1 MKKTLLS
8 LSLILAMFA
17 GNAQLITYEP
27 FNYNVGDTLPSPLW
41 TGVNTGDQIFV
52 TNGNLSYVGF
62 ANPVGNKVSF
72 NGIGRDYQSSFTSNT
87 TGTVYMS
94 LLMQVTD
101 ATSLNSTIG
110 GYFSGFAASTT
121 TFGGAIW
128 TRRAANG
135 YNIGLTART
144 SNAAIVWDA
153 TDNLMNNPV
162 LVVVSYELVSGTAN
176 DVVKLWLNPSS
187 TDFGAATEPT
197 PTLTTTNTGTDLTA
211 IDRIFIRQDS
221 NTETPFLDIDE
232 IRVGNSWASVT
243 PATTGIN
250 EISNNNTIIVF
261 PNPAINLVTISSKEL
276 ISHVNIYDFQGR
288 IVQEYDFNETT
299 DIKLNI
305 SDISNGIYSIVANST
320 NGKSFSTKLIK

>member
-52 TNGNLSYVGF
+52 TNGNLSSVGF

-72 NGIGRDYQSSFTSNT
+72 NGIGRDYQSTFASNT

-101 ATSLNSTIG
+101 ATSLNGTIG
-110 GYFSGFAASTT
+110 GYFSGFAASTSL
-121 TFGGAIW
+121 FGGAIW
-128 TRRAANG
+128 TRKATNG

-144 SNAAIVWDA
+144 STASIVWDA
-153 TDNLMNNPV
+153 TDNLTNNVV
-162 LVVVSYELVSGTAN
+162 LVVVSYELVADTTN
-176 DVVKLWLNPSS
+176 DIVKLWVNPSS
-187 TDFGAATEPT
+187 TYFGAATEPT
-197 PTLTTTNTGTDLTA
+197 PTLTATNTGIDLTA
-211 IDRIFIRQDS
+211 INRIFIRQDS
-221 NTETPFLDIDE
+221 QTETPHLDIDE

-243 PATTGIN
+243 PATTGIS
-250 EISNNNTIIVF
+250 EISNNNTINVF
-261 PNPAINLVTISSKEL
+261 PNPATNFVTISSKES
-276 ISHVNIYDFQGR
+276 ISNVNIYDFQGR
-288 IVQEYDFNETT
+288 IVQEYDFNGTT

-305 SDISNGIYSIVANST
+305 SDLSNGIYSIVANTT
-320 NGKSFSTKLIK
+320 NGKSFSQKLIK